1 MSVVTISR
9 QLGSH
14 GRHIAEEV
22 AARLSALCVDKE
34 ILAEMAQREGVS
46 VDMIVQAEERL
57 ISRPIMISEE
67 MKSLFAAQGRKQGS
81 LADAKSFVTQLGA
94 AIRGLADQGNVVFV
108 GRGTQLLLADYP
120 QALHARIYAPLE
132 VRAARIE
139 QSRELPNQDMALR
152 VARQADEQ
160 RNEWFRHFFPSI
172 SWKDSRHYHL
182 MINTACIP
190 KEVAVE
196 IIVQAAQP
204 TAGSSR
210 DYQAGK

>member
-67 MKSLFAAQGRKQGS
+67 M
-81 LADAKSFVTQLGA
+81 
-94 AIRGLADQGNVVFV
+94 
-108 GRGTQLLLADYP
+108 
-120 QALHARIYAPLE
+120 
-132 VRAARIE
+132 
-139 QSRELPNQDMALR
+139 
-152 VARQADEQ
+152 
-160 RNEWFRHFFPSI
+160 
-172 SWKDSRHYHL
+172 
-182 MINTACIP
+182 
-190 KEVAVE
+190 
-196 IIVQAAQP
+196 
-204 TAGSSR
+204 
-210 DYQAGK
+210 